1 MTDKSAGEAL
11 LELASKDIYEHWRF
25 GANGKKWEP
34 GGNSDKQEEAR
45 AYARVALAALRASPQ
60 PSESA
65 APVAA
70 GSEDALTLIALRTFY
85 DEPIDKPLNDI
96 EEHALFVQM
105 RKVVRAIA
113 RTAHPEPAAA
123 EPVASRCPDCRGSG
137 WLQEGVNAMVTRQIE
152 CHRCKGKGLIY
163 TAPPS
168 ASAPSQPSE
177 LQAKVAP
184 WMQECFG
191 PVISADK
198 LERSDRFIEES
209 LELVQACGYE
219 RERAHALV
227 EYVFNRPVGEP
238 SQEVGGVMVTL
249 AALCLAHGMDMHAAG
264 ETEVRRISAPDVIAK
279 IRAKQA
285 SKPTGSALPIS
296 QLSEGPSR
304 VTELLV
310 EWGGTPN
317 HNLTRRDAIEWCDRF
332 AAALAAAE
340 GKGNG

>member
-1 MTDKSAGEAL
+1 MTDKSEGEAL
-11 LELASKDIYEHWRF
+11 LDRIGLRF
-25 GANGKKWEP
+25 QS
-34 GGNSDKQEEAR
+34 GNSVPVER
-45 AYARVALAALRASPQ
+45 ATITRAEYEALRASPQ
-60 PSESA
+60 PSEPA
-65 APVAA
+65 APVEVLGDVYGAVWSALIEAGADVGSARKAA
-70 GSEDALTLIALRTFY
+70 EKAAEL
-85 DEPIDKPLNDI
+85 
-96 EEHALFVQM
+96 
-105 RKVVRAIA
+105 A
-113 RTAHPEPAAA
+113 RTANPEPAAA